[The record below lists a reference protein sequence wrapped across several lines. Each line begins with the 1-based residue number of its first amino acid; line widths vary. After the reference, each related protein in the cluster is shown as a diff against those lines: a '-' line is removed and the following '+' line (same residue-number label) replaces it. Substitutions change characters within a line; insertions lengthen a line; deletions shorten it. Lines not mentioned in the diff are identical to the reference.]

1 MARPTDSRF
10 GIAAASTG
18 LRNLD
23 EPPHSPWLWPV
34 LLVVAST
41 LGSWALACVT
51 PFAALAVIAAY
62 TLAPTR
68 AMLVMAGIWLANQ
81 GVGYGILDYP
91 LTFDSLLWGLA
102 IGAAALGATLVA
114 VAIWP
119 MLARCNPLLRLATG
133 LAAAFALYEGSLFL
147 VALALGGLETFSL
160 PLVCSL
166 ALQNVAW
173 STRLAA
179 RAEER
184 RVG

>member
-1 MARPTDSRF
+1 M
-10 GIAAASTG
+10 
-18 LRNLD
+18 
-23 EPPHSPWLWPV
+23 LWV
-34 LLVVAST
+34 AAST

-102 IGAAALGATLVA
+102 IGAAALGAPLVA

-133 LAAAFALYEGSLFL
+133 LAAAFALSEGSLFL
-147 VALALGGLETFSL
+147 VAIG
-160 PLVCSL
+160 
-166 ALQNVAW
+166 
-173 STRLAA
+173 
-179 RAEER
+179 RAH
-184 RVG
+184 V